1 MHAAGVRMCMR
12 AIHSVTVIETLN
24 CAGYDH
30 NWTRNYTYDENTA
43 PLLPKGTIIQSIA
56 WFDNSPANKNVF
68 EPRNLSRHGF
78 STQANMLTTFKSPI
92 TATGPSS

>member
-30 NWTRNYTYDENTA
+30 NWTRNYEYDDDHA
-43 PLLPKGTIIQSIA
+43 PLLPKGTVIQWIV
-56 WFDNSPANKNVF
+56 WFDTTSANSGRSKKF
-68 EPRNLSRHGF
+68 L
-78 STQANMLTTFKSPI
+78 
-92 TATGPSS
+92 